1 MTPLET
7 IASIQNVPIEL
18 DVELDRRMLKLREI
32 LELQEGSILQLP
44 RSAGE
49 NIDIYIGKRL
59 VGNGEIVVIESSMGV
74 RITDFRVVL

>member
-7 IASIQNVPIEL
+7 IAPIQNVPIEM

-32 LELQEGSILQLP
+32 LELQPGSILRLS

-59 VGNGEIVVIESSMGV
+59 VAFGEFVASENSMGV
-74 RITDFRVVL
+74 RITDFRVES